1 MITVTEA
8 RKIINENSLQ
18 SKKESLSLKKANGY
32 VLAEPTLSVIDTP
45 PFQQS
50 AMDGYAFSFDDWD
63 KKSELKVI
71 GEIQAGISFNQKLIS
86 SEAVRIF
93 TGAMLPQGTDTVV
106 MQEKVEK
113 VEKVENTITI
123 KDINLLR
130 GHNVRLKG
138 SQAQKGDVA
147 LEAGQL
153 LTPSGISFLAGV
165 GINQVSVYS
174 KPTVSIVVTGKELIQ
189 PGDILSEGK
198 IYESNSFGLTAG
210 LKQLNIDPV
219 STQTIDDNENEII
232 QAVRSQLQNDFIIL
246 TGGVSV
252 GDYDFVHSALE
263 KCGVKKLFHRVKQK
277 PGKPIYFGK
286 LNNTLV
292 FGLPGN
298 PAAVMCCFYEY
309 VVPAI
314 CNFTQNDKP
323 QKIKSQLENDFT
335 KKPGL
340 TFFLKGKTGEQGVT
354 ILNSQESYLMNSFA
368 LADCLIE
375 LEEEKEIYKKGDW
388 VKVLML

>member
-1 MITVTEA
+1 MNMITVTEA

-18 SKKESLSLKKANGY
+18 SKKETISLKIANGY

-50 AMDGYAFSFDDWD
+50 AMDGYAISFDDWD

-71 GEIQAGISFNQKLIS
+71 GEIQAGTSFNQKLIS

-106 MQEKVEK
+106 MQEK

-174 KPTVSIVVTGKELIQ
+174 KPNVSIVVTGKELIQ
-189 PGDILSEGK
+189 PGNILSIGK

-210 LKQLNIDPV
+210 LKQLNINNV

-232 QAVRSQLQNDFIIL
+232 HAVMSQLQKDFIIL

-263 KCGVKKLFHRVKQK
+263 KCGVIKLFHRVKQK

-286 LNNTLV
+286 INNTLV

-314 CNFTQNDKP
+314 CNFTHNAKP
-323 QKIKSQLENDFT
+323 RKIKFQLENDFT
-335 KKPGL
+335 KKTGL
-340 TFFLKGKTGEQGVT
+340 TFFLKGKSGENGVR

>member
-1 MITVTEA
+1 MNMITVTEA

-18 SKKESLSLKKANGY
+18 FKKESLSLKKANGY
-32 VLAEPTLSVIDTP
+32 VLADPALSVIDTP

-71 GEIQAGISFNQKLIS
+71 GEIQAGTSFNQKLIP

-93 TGAMLPQGTDTVV
+93 TGAMLPPDTDTVV
-106 MQEKVEK
+106 MQEKAERA
-113 VEKVENTITI
+113 ESTITI
-123 KDINLLR
+123 NDNNLLR
-130 GHNVRLKG
+130 GQNVRLQG
-138 SQAQKGDVA
+138 SQARKGDVA
-147 LEAGQL
+147 LAAGQL

-165 GINQVSVYS
+165 GVNQVSVFS

-189 PGDILSEGK
+189 PGNILSEGK

-340 TFFLKGKTGEQGVT
+340 TFFLKGKSGENGVR

>member
-1 MITVTEA
+1 MNMITVTEA

-18 SKKESLSLKKANGY
+18 SKKETISLKIANGY

-50 AMDGYAFSFDDWD
+50 AMDGYAISFDDWD

-71 GEIQAGISFNQKLIS
+71 GEIQAGTSFNQKLIS
-86 SEAVRIF
+86 SEAVLIF

-106 MQEKVEK
+106 MQEK

-174 KPTVSIVVTGKELIQ
+174 KPNVSIVVTGKELIQ
-189 PGDILSEGK
+189 PGNILSIGK

-210 LKQLNIDPV
+210 LKQLNINNV

-232 QAVRSQLQNDFIIL
+232 HAVMSQVQKDFIIL

-263 KCGVKKLFHRVKQK
+263 KCGVIKLFHRVKQK

-286 LNNTLV
+286 INNTLV

-314 CNFTQNDKP
+314 CNFTHNAKP
-323 QKIKSQLENDFT
+323 RKIKFQLENDFT
-335 KKPGL
+335 KKTGL
-340 TFFLKGKTGEQGVT
+340 TFFLKGKSGENGVR

>member
-1 MITVTEA
+1 MNMITVTEA

-18 SKKESLSLKKANGY
+18 SKKETISLKIANGY

-50 AMDGYAFSFDDWD
+50 AMDGYAISFDDWD

-71 GEIQAGISFNQKLIS
+71 GEIQAGTSFNQKLIS
-86 SEAVRIF
+86 SEAVLIF

-106 MQEKVEK
+106 MQEK

-174 KPTVSIVVTGKELIQ
+174 KPNVSIVVTGKELIQ
-189 PGDILSEGK
+189 PGNILSIGK

-210 LKQLNIDPV
+210 LKQLNINNV

-232 QAVRSQLQNDFIIL
+232 HAVMSQLQKDFIIL

-263 KCGVKKLFHRVKQK
+263 KCGVIKLFHRVKQK

-286 LNNTLV
+286 INNTLV

-314 CNFTQNDKP
+314 CNFTHNAKP
-323 QKIKSQLENDFT
+323 RKIKFQLENDFT
-335 KKPGL
+335 KKTGL
-340 TFFLKGKTGEQGVT
+340 TFFLKGKSGENGVR